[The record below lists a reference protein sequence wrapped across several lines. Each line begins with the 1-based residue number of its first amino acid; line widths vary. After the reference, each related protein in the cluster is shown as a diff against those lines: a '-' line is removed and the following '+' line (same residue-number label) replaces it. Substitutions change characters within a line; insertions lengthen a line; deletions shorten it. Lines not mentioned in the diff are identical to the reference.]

1 MPMTEAAAARL
12 ACRID
17 TPLGPMRCVADAA
30 SVRELG
36 WHAAASELPMV
47 VQLGRSRPA
56 ALLAD
61 VERQLGEYHAGV
73 RRSFDLPL
81 AFEGTEFQCSVW
93 RALCEIPYGETWS
106 YGQVAQRI
114 ARPRAVRAVGLAN
127 GANRIAIIVPCH
139 RVVNTGGALGG
150 YSSGLERKRYLL
162 ELERR
167 SG

>member
-1 MPMTEAAAARL
+1 M
-12 ACRID
+12 
-17 TPLGPMRCVADAA
+17 VA
-30 SVRELG
+30 
-36 WHAAASELPMV
+36 
-47 VQLGRSRPA
+47 QLGRSRPA
-56 ALLAD
+56 VLLAA
-61 VERQLGEYHAGV
+61 VEHQLGEYHAGL
-73 RRSFDLPL
+73 RRTFDLPL
-81 AFEGTEFQCSVW
+81 ALDGTEFQCSVW
-93 RALCEIPYGETWS
+93 RALCEIPYGETRS